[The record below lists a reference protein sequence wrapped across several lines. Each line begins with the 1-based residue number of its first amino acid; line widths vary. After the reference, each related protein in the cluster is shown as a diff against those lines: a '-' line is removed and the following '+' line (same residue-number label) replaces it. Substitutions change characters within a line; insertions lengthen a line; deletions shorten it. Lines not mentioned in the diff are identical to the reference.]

1 MGVINL
7 PAALQCHLAIP
18 IKNANYK
25 INLNTDIPCENVTT
39 TTTKKDNYGILEIL
53 KNILIFIL
61 VLFV

>member
-1 MGVINL
+1 VGVINL

-39 TTTKKDNYGILEIL
+39 TTTTTTTKRTIMG
-53 KNILIFIL
+53 F
-61 VLFV
+61 